1 MGLLHHPF
9 WLEFDLT
16 LFRYLFQLIN
26 YFVRLRITDEG
37 SVPEMRI
44 WSLLLIKSDLKWC
57 IHLSR
62 NLFLYTSMPIV

>member
-9 WLEFDLT
+9 WLQLLWT
-16 LFRYLFQLIN
+16 LLGQHFQ
-26 YFVRLRITDEG
+26 TDQG

-44 WSLLLIKSDLKWC
+44 YGPYCELNPDLKWC

-62 NLFLYTSMPIV
+62 SLFLYYQVEITRK